1 MVYSSLASQQRP
13 GADRAAHPQ
22 PVPRALEF
30 WIVWPD
36 HVSVPFD
43 SVENPGEA
51 RHIGVA
57 RQTTAQARHLIEIA
71 RSIAEVPARQL
82 DPASHPVPVG
92 RALDLARPDA
102 MGLQQLAGR
111 VEVAE

>member
-1 MVYSSLASQQRP
+1 MVCSSLASQQRP

-30 WIVWPD
+30 WIVWPE

-57 RQTTAQARHLIEIA
+57 RQTTAQARHLIENFFARLKQYRAIA
-71 RSIAEVPARQL
+71 TRYDKTARNFL
-82 DPASHPVPVG
+82 GAIY
-92 RALDLARPDA
+92 
-102 MGLQQLAGR
+102 LAGAM
-111 VEVAE
+111 VSLN